1 MNRES
6 NCLDAFRGRDRV
18 RWRQEPNGLFGD
30 IVKIGKGGRKKSLL
44 FHTHTHTRG
53 QQQRPRGDVTTL
65 VTIVAP

>member
-6 NCLDAFRGRDRV
+6 NCLDALRGRDRV

-44 FHTHTHTRG
+44 FHTHTHMANSNVPEAML
-53 QQQRPRGDVTTL
+53 QRLSP
-65 VTIVAP
+65 